1 MFSRQLREEG
11 RGERGRKG
19 RTERGR
25 KGRKGERRGMNRIRG
40 KDGVWRERRCV
51 LQPNECVDE
60 IRMEMNS
67 GTSLS

>member
-1 MFSRQLREEG
+1 MERE
-11 RGERGRKG
+11 
-19 RTERGR
+19 R